1 MSEFDEVVQ
10 RQRELL
16 EAEEWAKGI
25 YTLQIH
31 RLYSMYYETE
41 ESEKFLD
48 NGYVTDITYNSGV
61 TIREQNGK
69 EVYKFGEEL
78 KGEDLVDSFRSHTA

>member
-1 MSEFDEVVQ
+1 VSEFDEVVQ

-25 YTLQIH
+25 HTLQIH
-31 RLYSMYYETE
+31 RLYSMYYETAD
-41 ESEKFLD
+41 SKKFLD
-48 NGYVTDITYNSGV
+48 KGHVTDTTYNSGV

-69 EVYKFGEEL
+69 VVYKFGKEL
-78 KGEDLVDSFRSHTA
+78 KGQDLVDSYRRST

>member
-1 MSEFDEVVQ
+1 MSEFDNVVQ

-25 YTLQIH
+25 HTLQIH
-31 RLYSMYYETE
+31 RLYSMYYETAD
-41 ESEKFLD
+41 SKKFLD
-48 NGYVTDITYNSGV
+48 KGHVTDTTYNSGV

-69 EVYKFGEEL
+69 VVYKFGKEL
-78 KGEDLVDSFRSHTA
+78 KGQDLVDSYRRST

>member
-25 YTLQIH
+25 HTLQIH
-31 RLYSMYYETE
+31 RLYSMYYETAD
-41 ESEKFLD
+41 SKKVLD
-48 NGYVTDITYNSGV
+48 KGHVTDTTYNSGV

-69 EVYKFGEEL
+69 VVYKFGKEL
-78 KGEDLVDSFRSHTA
+78 KGQDLVDSYRRST

>member
-25 YTLQIH
+25 HTLQIH
-31 RLYSMYYETE
+31 RLYSMYYETAD
-41 ESEKFLD
+41 SKKFLD
-48 NGYVTDITYNSGV
+48 KGHVTDTTYNSGV

-69 EVYKFGEEL
+69 VVYKFGKEL
-78 KGEDLVDSFRSHTA
+78 KGQDLVDSYRRST

>member
-1 MSEFDEVVQ
+1 MSEFDEIVQ

-25 YTLQIH
+25 HTLQIH
-31 RLYSMYYETE
+31 RLYSMYYETAD
-41 ESEKFLD
+41 SKKFLD
-48 NGYVTDITYNSGV
+48 KGHVTDTTYNSGV

-69 EVYKFGEEL
+69 VVYKFGEEL
-78 KGEDLVDSFRSHTA
+78 KGQDLVDSYRRST